1 MAKVPPRLEKTL
13 IHGCPGPLP
22 DPALPEWADVGGRK
36 LVKGPSNRWY
46 QQQLIEWKP
55 GEEPSQ
61 GGYYTS
67 GHWRIPDEV
76 KGGARAVEHWANKF
90 GNPPLDATG
99 SCCTAKPGDV
109 LLRTE
114 ADLAKVVQERASAM
128 AWQED
133 GAVDWQAFADSIR
146 HGFYPV
152 HVDNVVSV
160 GKDLVWRLAKAIVP
174 LVGPSTEHEA
184 ALLGEATRLAVT
196 EAQRLINSNNSG
208 GSGEDGPLVAR
219 QLTAERFLQGFLGS
233 SSEKLGRWGEEEDAQ
248 LAWVQAVSRRS

>member
-109 LLRTE
+109 LLRTC
-114 ADLAKVVQERASAM
+114 RC
-128 AWQED
+128 
-133 GAVDWQAFADSIR
+133 
-146 HGFYPV
+146 
-152 HVDNVVSV
+152 
-160 GKDLVWRLAKAIVP
+160 
-174 LVGPSTEHEA
+174 
-184 ALLGEATRLAVT
+184 
-196 EAQRLINSNNSG
+196 
-208 GSGEDGPLVAR
+208 GPLVEGCRRFAVLIIDCPLPNRDSIAR
-219 QLTAERFLQGFLGS
+219 PGLLQLLNLF
-233 SSEKLGRWGEEEDAQ
+233 
-248 LAWVQAVSRRS
+248 